1 MNDTNNTVQD
11 PVNDLENVDEGKTE
25 STKDFQPIKVGGKTF
40 NSPEEVA
47 KAYEDLE
54 KDYTRKTQ
62 RLSEIENT
70 VASSQSSQSSGSNT
84 EDQVEQAINI
94 LKERGVTTRD
104 EVDLLLNLRD
114 FVSEKNNKA
123 KYDDLRLSKEEE
135 RLLLERFKMGIPME
149 ETYNALKANSMIQ
162 HVSEEQKSYTP
173 VKVNNNQGVVTSN
186 LEIGGI
192 ELKKEDMKL
201 SKDGTPGVK
210 VHDAINK
217 ILDNMEPGI
226 QIY

>member
-1 MNDTNNTVQD
+1 MNDTTNTVQD
-11 PVNDLENVDEGKTE
+11 PVNDLETVETEKTE
-25 STKDFQPIKVGGKTF
+25 STKDFQPIVVGGRSF

-54 KDYTRKTQ
+54 KDYTRKSQ
-62 RLSEIENT
+62 RLSEIEKSVT
-70 VASSQSSQSSGSNT
+70 SSQPSAPVQNADD
-84 EDQVEQAINI
+84 EVDQAINI
-94 LKERGVTTRD
+94 LKGRGLTTRD

-123 KYDDLRLSKEEE
+123 KYDDLKLSKEEE

-149 ETYNALKANSMIQ
+149 ETYNAIKANSMVK
-162 HVSEEQKSYTP
+162 HVSEEQKSFAP
-173 VKVNNNQGVVTSN
+173 AQVNNNQGVVNPN

-192 ELKKEDMKL
+192 ELKKEDLKL
-201 SKDGTPGVK
+201 EKDGTPGAK

-217 ILDNMEPGI
+217 LLDNMEPGI
-226 QIY
+226 NIY